1 MKPLSLFARFQASLQ
16 AKLIFAFALV
26 LLIPTAVIV
35 VYMTNIISNTV
46 IEQARSDKFRM
57 AEANAAKLE
66 ALLLSAE
73 RNTLFLS
80 RAPATRRYVDD
91 LGQNPQTSTDGVYAF
106 LESFL
111 KNSDYRALRIL
122 TLEGREV
129 VRLDKRDD
137 LVIIAPAS
145 ELQTTPTLPYFV
157 QALRLPIG
165 QVYISNLTNESI
177 DGQTPTPIIDYSTAL
192 VNSSGVKVGVIALR
206 VNAGP
211 ILSAAISS
219 DPSETTFIVNAQDGT
234 YLLHP
239 DQNQSLSRGGG
250 TRTLYQDLIIDS
262 GAILSQLRDE
272 GILFGSTERPELM
285 QTFKHVHPPYQDNLQ
300 WVLLYQYPIR
310 KVFEAV
316 TNARLVVIILT
327 LGALLLAVLV
337 AVIFTRTITHPV
349 QMLAHTATEISRGNL
364 TAAIPVV
371 KTHDEINDLA
381 IAFSTMSRELQ
392 TLYTD
397 LENRVT
403 ERTKDLAA
411 ANQSLEEARRKTE
424 EVSKAKSIFLS
435 NMSHELRTPLNV
447 VIGYTSS
454 MLTMPQMYNGIT
466 LPDIYRQDIQLIKD
480 NGNYLLG
487 LITDILDLSKIEAG
501 KLELRPTVV
510 DLAEIFRGVV
520 STSLGL
526 LKDKPIQIIS
536 EIPNNIPRVWGDPL
550 RVRQIVLNLMSNAVK
565 FTDTG
570 SITLRAELETQ
581 CVRVSVTDTGIGIPE
596 KSLATIFDRFQQ
608 ASADTDKQYGGTGLG
623 LDISKRLS
631 IMHGGDLS
639 VHSEEG
645 RGSSFSFTLPFAP
658 STVTEPTRNLPEPS
672 SVETLSSADLSVEA
686 IPLILLVEDEVSTR
700 EMMRR
705 ILESKG
711 YVVTDTHDGAKVMDL
726 AEGILPTLIV
736 LDVHLPN
743 VNGWDLLKSLK
754 ANPETASIPV
764 AVCTVETDKDASM
777 RLGATTHIQKP
788 IVLDTFLAE
797 IQNIL
802 AFPEKSV

>member
-16 AKLIFAFALV
+16 AKLILAFALV
-26 LLIPTAVIV
+26 LLIPTVMIA

-57 AEANAAKLE
+57 AQASAAKIE
-66 ALLLSAE
+66 ELLLSAE

-80 RAPATRRYVDD
+80 RAPATRRYIDD
-91 LGQNPQTSTDGVYAF
+91 LAENPQANTDGVNTF
-106 LESFL
+106 LEAFL
-111 KNSDYRALRIL
+111 KNSSYRSLRVL

-137 LVIIAPAS
+137 LVIIAPAL

-157 QALRLPIG
+157 QALRLPVG
-165 QVYISNLTNESI
+165 QVYISNLTNESLE
-177 DGQTPTPIIDYSTAL
+177 GQAPTPIIDYSTAL
-192 VNSSGVKVGVIALR
+192 VNSSGLKVGVIALR

-211 ILSAAISS
+211 ILSTAISPDS
-219 DPSETTFIVNAQDGT
+219 SETTFIVNAQDGT

-239 DQNQSLSRGGG
+239 DQNHSLSRGVGAK
-250 TRTLYQDLIIDS
+250 TLYQDLVIDS

-337 AVIFTRTITHPV
+337 AVIFTRTITRPV

-364 TAAIPVV
+364 TAPIPVV
-371 KTHDEINDLA
+371 KTHDEINELA
-381 IAFSTMSRELQ
+381 NAFSTMSRELQ
-392 TLYTD
+392 TFYTD

-403 ERTKDLAA
+403 ERTKELAT

-454 MLTMPQMYNGIT
+454 MLTMPQMYNGVT

-536 EIPNNIPRVWGDPL
+536 EIPHNLPRVWGDPL

-570 SITLRAELETQ
+570 SITLRAELESQ
-581 CVRVSVTDTGIGIPE
+581 CVRISVTDTGIGIPE
-596 KSLATIFDRFQQ
+596 KALTTIFDRFQQ
-608 ASADTDKQYGGTGLG
+608 ASTDTDKQYGGTGLG

-631 IMHGGDLS
+631 IMHGGDLT
-639 VHSEEG
+639 VRSEEG

-658 STVTEPTRNLPEPS
+658 STAAEPVRNLPEPS
-672 SVETLSSADLSVEA
+672 SVETLASADLSVEA

-711 YVVTDTHDGAKVMDL
+711 YVVMDTHDGAKVMDL

-754 ANPETASIPV
+754 ANPETASIPIV
-764 AVCTVETDKDASM
+764 VCTVETDKDASI

-788 IVLDTFLAE
+788 IVPDTFLSE

-802 AFPEKSV
+802 TFSEKSV